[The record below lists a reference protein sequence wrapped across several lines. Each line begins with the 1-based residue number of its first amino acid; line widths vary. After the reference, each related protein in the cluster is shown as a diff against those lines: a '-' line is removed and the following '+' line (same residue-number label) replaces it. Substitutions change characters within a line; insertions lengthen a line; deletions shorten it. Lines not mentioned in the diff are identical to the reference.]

1 MQHKSLKNDIKNILS
16 IMKKI
21 AIIIPTLNES
31 ENIHSLVWAIQLRI
45 PKSTIFI
52 VDDSKDEK
60 MKKVIDQK
68 KLKVEYFHRKNSSGR
83 GSAIIYGLK
92 KAIKKNKYVI
102 FVEMDADFSHDPRE
116 LKRNINYFILN
127 NLDLLIGSRYLNDS
141 IIINWGIPRRIFSY
155 LANFLARNLIN
166 IDIKDF
172 TNGFRIYSLRAAK
185 KITNRCGNIGDGFI
199 ILSEIIVVL
208 KNNFYTIGEI
218 KTKFVNRARG
228 QSSVNL
234 KLIILSFIGLLKLF
248 FIKSRLK

>member
-1 MQHKSLKNDIKNILS
+1 
-16 IMKKI
+16 MKKI

-68 KLKVEYFHRKNSSGR
+68 KLKVEYFHRKNCSGR

-92 KAIKKNKYVI
+92 KAIRKNKYVI

-141 IIINWGIPRRIFSY
+141 TITNWGIPRRIFSY
-155 LANFLARNLIN
+155 LANFLARNLIL
-166 IDIKDF
+166 ISKI
-172 TNGFRIYSLRAAK
+172 SLM
-185 KITNRCGNIGDGFI
+185 GLGFI
-199 ILSEIIVVL
+199 L
-208 KNNFYTIGEI
+208 
-218 KTKFVNRARG
+218 
-228 QSSVNL
+228 
-234 KLIILSFIGLLKLF
+234 
-248 FIKSRLK
+248 